1 MARKRKAGDGTVRQR
16 KDGRWEGRIVI
27 GYDDNG
33 YPNTKNVLAKTKKG
47 CLEKL
52 QKLKEE
58 CGGLKP
64 EKVRP
69 EMPFGVWLTY
79 WYENHSKPKIR
90 PTTQET
96 YESRIRLHIIP
107 EIGSIPLNKLTQNDL
122 QQFYGRLKKSGRKR
136 FTDKY
141 GEGLSDRMVRMCH
154 ATCRSALEKAVQ
166 DGLIRVNPAIGCKLP
181 PKKAREMQVLTRE
194 ELQRFLIQAK
204 FEGYYEVFLLDLA
217 TGLRRGE
224 LMALQW
230 DDLNFKT
237 GVLNVNKQ
245 VYDVRGQLQISAPKT
260 KNSIRKIVLPPAVV
274 AVLRE
279 YKKTVDSRWMFPSPV
294 KEDCPITPGVVR
306 RRLQLIL
313 EHAGC
318 KHVRFHDLRH
328 TFATLALENGM
339 DVKTLSAMLGHVS
352 AVTTLDIYTHITGD
366 MQRAAAASIDRSIG
380 KAEPREE
387 VEPERKGIVD
397 FRPYVGKK
405 RKPGTG
411 CVSELNDHL
420 FEGRYAPI
428 WPDGT
433 QHSRNVYAHTREEC
447 EEKLKALITEMN
459 EERKNLKEQLAD
471 IAPPEKLTKKQRKLW
486 DYMRLHPEVT
496 EFSTIAKRTGLARN
510 TVKKHYGMV
519 AAVLGNR

>member
-33 YPNTKNVLAKTKKG
+33 YPKTKNVLAKTKKE
-47 CLEKL
+47 CVEKL

-64 EKVRP
+64 EKVRS
-69 EMPFGVWLTY
+69 EMSFGDWLTY
-79 WYENHSKPKIR
+79 WYKNHSKPKIR

-122 QQFYGRLKKSGRKR
+122 QQFYSRLKKSGRKR

-245 VYDVRGQLQISAPKT
+245 VYDVRGQLQISTPKT
-260 KNSIRKIVLPPAVV
+260 KNSVRKIVLPPAVV

-339 DVKTLSAMLGHVS
+339 DIKTLSTIIGHVS
-352 AVTTLDIYTHITGD
+352 TATTLNVYAHVTDEMRKI
-366 MQRAAAASIDRSIG
+366 AAAKIDRGIAKSESLQDIDT
-380 KAEPREE
+380 APRK
-387 VEPERKGIVD
+387 PAPST
-397 FRPYVGKK
+397 FRPHKGQR

-411 CVSELNDHL
+411 CVSQINENLW
-420 FEGRYAPI
+420 EGRYSPKLPNGARLV
-428 WPDGT
+428 
-433 QHSRNVYAHTREEC
+433 RNVYAHSEKEC
-447 EEKLKALITEMN
+447 EQKLAELIVQTKAE
-459 EERKNLKEQLAD
+459 
-471 IAPPEKLTKKQRKLW
+471 IAAQRQ
-486 DYMRLHPEVT
+486 HPQ
-496 EFSTIAKRTGLARN
+496 APA
-510 TVKKHYGMV
+510 
-519 AAVLGNR
+519 

>member
-33 YPNTKNVLAKTKKG
+33 YPKTKNVLAKTKKE
-47 CLEKL
+47 CVEKL

-64 EKVRP
+64 ERVQP
-69 EMPFGVWLTY
+69 EMAFGDWLTY

-107 EIGSIPLNKLTQNDL
+107 EIGDIPLNKLTQNDL

-181 PKKAREMQVLTRE
+181 PKKAKEMQVLDRE
-194 ELQRFLIQAK
+194 ELQKFLIQAQAD
-204 FEGYYEVFLLDLA
+204 GYYELFLLDLC

-224 LMALQW
+224 LIALQW
-230 DDLNFKT
+230 EDLNFET
-237 GVLNVNKQ
+237 GVLTVNKQ
-245 VYDVRGQLQISAPKT
+245 AYTVNGELQIIPPKT
-260 KNSIRKIVLPPAVV
+260 KASVRKLVLPPAVL

-279 YKKTVDSRWMFPSPV
+279 YRKKVDSRWMFPSPV
-294 KEDCPITPGVVR
+294 KADRPITPGVAR
-306 RRLQLIL
+306 RRLQTIL
-313 EHAGC
+313 ERADC
-318 KHVRFHDLRH
+318 KRVRFHDLRH
-328 TFATLALENGM
+328 TFATASLEHGM
-339 DVKTLSAMLGHVS
+339 DIKTLSTIIGHVS
-352 AVTTLDIYTHITGD
+352 TATTLNVYAHVTDEMRKT
-366 MQRAAAASIDRSIG
+366 AAAKIDRGIAKSEISQDIDT
-380 KAEPREE
+380 AS
-387 VEPERKGIVD
+387 RKPAPST
-397 FRPYVGKK
+397 FRPYKGQR

-411 CVSELNDHL
+411 CVSQINEKLW
-420 FEGRYAPI
+420 EGRYSPKLPNGCRLA
-428 WPDGT
+428 
-433 QHSRNVYAHTREEC
+433 RNVYAHSEKEC
-447 EEKLKALITEMN
+447 EQKLAELIVQMKAE
-459 EERKNLKEQLAD
+459 
-471 IAPPEKLTKKQRKLW
+471 IAAQRQQ
-486 DYMRLHPEVT
+486 PQ
-496 EFSTIAKRTGLARN
+496 APA
-510 TVKKHYGMV
+510 
-519 AAVLGNR
+519 

>member
-27 GYDDNG
+27 GYNDNG
-33 YPNTKNVLAKTKKG
+33 HPKTKNVLAKTKKE
-47 CLEKL
+47 CVEKL

-58 CGGLKP
+58 SGGLKP
-64 EKVRP
+64 EKVRSK
-69 EMPFGVWLTY
+69 MVFGDWLTY

-107 EIGSIPLNKLTQNDL
+107 EIGDIPLNKLTQNDL

-166 DGLIRVNPAIGCKLP
+166 DGLIRVNPALGCKLP

-245 VYDVRGQLQISAPKT
+245 VYDVRGQLQISIPKT
-260 KNSIRKIVLPPAVV
+260 KNSVRKIVLPPAVV
-274 AVLRE
+274 AVLQE

-352 AVTTLDIYTHITGD
+352 ATTTLDIYTHITSD

-380 KAEPREE
+380 KAALREE
-387 VEPERKGIVD
+387 AEPEQKGIVD
-397 FRPYVGKK
+397 FQPYVGKK

-420 FEGRYAPI
+420 FEGRYSPV

-433 QHSRNVYAHTREEC
+433 QHSRNVYARTREEC
-447 EEKLKALITEMN
+447 KEKLKTLIAEMN
-459 EERKNLKEQLAD
+459 EERKNLKEQLAG

-486 DYMRLHPEVT
+486 DYMRLHPEVM
-496 EFSTIAKRTGLARN
+496 EFSTIAKQTGLSRN

-519 AAVLGNR
+519 AGMLGRK